1 MINSELSE
9 ISYVIQAGVTTYPIG
24 FEYHFNEN
32 NSPQLLV
39 KIGESVA
46 IINVDF
52 QLSADESEI
61 ILIPTEEEAKAQ
73 TSPNDTRWMDR
84 IVGKELLIT
93 RDIPFVQTSDYTV
106 GRISPE
112 QIEYDFD
119 RTVMRDQEILHKL
132 NDFTVDVALAESLA
146 NAAVE
151 TANEAA
157 TAANQATATANT
169 ALETANNAIV
179 TANDAKAVATQASKD
194 AVDAIADS
202 ANAVNKAEAADM
214 TATTAMEIAA
224 EAVTVAQGAEAAV
237 ANKQDKLTAGTNVS
251 IVGTTINVD
260 GYSKAQVDNKV
271 TIIEADVDA
280 NADAIQKTR
289 ADFISADSDIHTI
302 LNNHAGELTTL
313 HNDVDAVGDQIS
325 GIEEKIPGTASA
337 SNPLVTKQQL
347 LDEEMDIR
355 EDLNSGLS
363 ELQTQVTAQAAEIAK
378 KQDELTAGENITIV
392 DGVISATGG
401 SAGIIDVSHDDTLT
415 GSGTV
420 ESPLG
425 VAKNLSVEEL
435 TVSTDEGT
443 LSLSITAGTA
453 TIATNNGLD
462 IAAQTKFDS
471 APTTD
476 DTTAWADANP
486 TALVTKQ
493 QVVSAISE
501 GGGAS
506 GDYLPLSGGIL
517 TGKITRDIG
526 TRTGTSSRYDKIFDF
541 SGSVDAWGD
550 GSLTYSKLNAEYSLK
565 WSGAEEIRFLHG
577 ENSNYGISIY
587 FSNDVFS
594 ISPVINT
601 ESAIGMNKTLGKK
614 GQWWDAIY
622 TEYIHAPISSGSSD
636 DYTIT
641 VPRKK
646 GTMATI
652 EDIAAIGGEGTTGQV
667 LTKTDDGF
675 AWQDSTGGGGSAEYP
690 DQTDNAGKFLQTDG
704 ATVKWADAL
713 INNSTDL
720 GVLSVGYGA
729 TATGSTAT
737 AFGANTQATGNS
749 SVAVGPNA
757 SATETRTTSIGT
769 LAQATQLLS
778 NALGAQSKALA
789 YNATQI
795 GSGTNETD
803 GSLQF
808 RSYQLVS
815 DDGTIPTDR
824 YTTTPTGAGTY
835 VPKLTIAEDG
845 TATREWG
852 AESAGGGASGDYLPL
867 SGGTLTGQVSID
879 IGETSG
885 YTWTDYPVL
894 LFNWTNPDAWA
905 DYTGTGFFATANG
918 LSFGKKGASTPLVTL
933 DTLNKIIYPGIVYNE
948 SLDSGIN
955 IGTRYSKFRS
965 IAVAKINTGENT
977 ETFEETFIEVPKN
990 KTGTMVVAT
999 PPTDN
1004 GTYVLKATVVD
1015 GTITTE
1021 WVLES

>member
-61 ILIPTEEEAKAQ
+61 ILIPTEEEARAQ

-169 ALETANNAIV
+169 VLETANNAIV
-179 TANDAKAVATQASKD
+179 TANDAKAVATQASQD

-260 GYSKAQVDNKV
+260 GYSKAQIDNKV

-313 HNDVDAVGDQIS
+313 HNDVDAVGDQVS

-363 ELQTQVTAQAAEIAK
+363 ELQTQVTAQAAEIAG
-378 KQDELTAGENITIV
+378 KQDELTAGANITIV
-392 DGVISATGG
+392 DGVIS
-401 SAGIIDVSHDDTLT
+401 
-415 GSGTV
+415 
-420 ESPLG
+420 
-425 VAKNLSVEEL
+425 
-435 TVSTDEGT
+435 
-443 LSLSITAGTA
+443 
-453 TIATNNGLD
+453 
-462 IAAQTKFDS
+462 
-471 APTTD
+471 
-476 DTTAWADANP
+476 
-486 TALVTKQ
+486 
-493 QVVSAISE
+493 
-501 GGGAS
+501 
-506 GDYLPLSGGIL
+506 
-517 TGKITRDIG
+517 
-526 TRTGTSSRYDKIFDF
+526 
-541 SGSVDAWGD
+541 
-550 GSLTYSKLNAEYSLK
+550 
-565 WSGAEEIRFLHG
+565 
-577 ENSNYGISIY
+577 
-587 FSNDVFS
+587 
-594 ISPVINT
+594 
-601 ESAIGMNKTLGKK
+601 
-614 GQWWDAIY
+614 
-622 TEYIHAPISSGSSD
+622 
-636 DYTIT
+636 
-641 VPRKK
+641 
-646 GTMATI
+646 
-652 EDIAAIGGEGTTGQV
+652 
-667 LTKTDDGF
+667 
-675 AWQDSTGGGGSAEYP
+675 STGGAAEFP
-690 DQTDNAGKFLQTDG
+690 DQTNKAGRFLQTDG
-704 ATVKWADAL
+704 TSVSWSPNLTINESNSSVSIGVSSEAVDSATSIGGTYAVA
-713 INNSTDL
+713 S
-720 GVLSVGYGA
+720 GEY
-729 TATGSTAT
+729 
-737 AFGANTQATGNS
+737 
-749 SVAVGPNA
+749 SVAVGSSAKATKMAAVAVGYSSEATANSAVSIGFSSEASGISSSAVGNA
-757 SATETRTTSIGT
+757 SSANGFGSTAIGYFASAS
-769 LAQATQLLS
+769 AQNS
-778 NALGAQSKALA
+778 V
-789 YNATQI
+789 QI
-795 GSGTNETD
+795 GRGTNTSE

-808 RSYQLVS
+808 KDYTVVS
-815 DDGTIPTDR
+815 NDGTIPTDR
-824 YTTTPTGAGTY
+824 YTTTPTSAGTY
-835 VPKLTIAEDG
+835 IPKLTIAEDG
-845 TATREWG
+845 TVSREWG
-852 AESAGGGASGDYLPL
+852 TESGGGASGDFLPL
-867 SGGTLTGQVSID
+867 AGGTMTGSIEYNHD
-879 IGETSG
+879 FGETTG
-885 YTWTDYPVL
+885 IQTILKATAVK
-894 LFNWTNPDAWA
+894 TNR
-905 DYTGTGFFATANG
+905 YTGTIT
-918 LSFGKKGASTPLVTL
+918 SIC
-933 DTLNKIIYPGIVYNE
+933 TLN
-948 SLDSGIN
+948 
-955 IGTRYSKFRS
+955 F
-965 IAVAKINTGENT
+965 
-977 ETFEETFIEVPKN
+977 
-990 KTGTMVVAT
+990 
-999 PPTDN
+999 TDN
-1004 GTYVLKATVVD
+1004 GLLCLNNKDGGFDSGESYFMYDSSSISVKIDGGCMIGGVKQRLGILHTKSISSTTTAGLPKLITVPENREGTMALVEDIDAALGDKATIAGWGMPDYSAGVSFTPAVD
-1015 GTITTE
+1015 TTFTAPTDGVALVYFKVTGGNGNLVFNGTTIGLFGGSNANHNNFSLPMNKGDTITITMNAGSPDNSIGNFYPLKG
-1021 WVLES
+1021 VNQ